1 MGRRPVWKAARQN
14 RAAAGKTV
22 CKCGGPPKNIIL
34 QTRAAWPGKDALVMQ
49 KFDAVLFDLDG
60 TLLPMELEKFT
71 NTYFGL
77 LAKKAA
83 PFGFQPEPLVAA
95 VWKGTKAMVKND
107 GTETNDKRF
116 WDTFAGEMG
125 EEVLQLRP
133 VFDGFYAN
141 EFHGAKAACGENPL
155 ARRAI
160 DGLKAKGYDVILAT
174 NPIFPMVGVETR
186 LSWVGLRPEDF
197 SYITAYENS
206 TTCKP
211 NPAYYAEIL
220 RNTGK
225 RPQECLMV
233 GNDAT
238 EDTAALEQG
247 IGVYLVTDCLLNPKG
262 RDISGVPQGTFAA
275 FLEFAGV

>member
-1 MGRRPVWKAARQN
+1 MID
-14 RAAAGKTV
+14 T
-22 CKCGGPPKNIIL
+22 I
-34 QTRAAWPGKDALVMQ
+34 
-49 KFDAVLFDLDG
+49 LFDLDG
-60 TLLPMELEKFT
+60 TLLPMDNDVFTKGYFKGLAAELMPCG
-71 NTYFGL
+71 Y
-77 LAKKAA
+77 AA
-83 PFGFQPEPLVAA
+83 EPLVGA
-95 VWKGTKAMVKND
+95 VWRGTAAMVKND

-160 DGLKAKGYDVILAT
+160 DGLKAKGYDVVLAT
-174 NPIFPMVGVETR
+174 NPIFPLVGVETR

-220 RNTGK
+220 RKTGK

-247 IGVYLVTDCLLNPKG
+247 IPVSVSYTHLTLPTN
-262 RDISGVPQGTFAA
+262 
-275 FLEFAGV
+275 

>member
-1 MGRRPVWKAARQN
+1 MLDPQI
-14 RAAAGKTV
+14 T
-22 CKCGGPPKNIIL
+22 
-34 QTRAAWPGKDALVMQ
+34 T
-49 KFDAVLFDLDG
+49 VLFDLDG
-60 TLLPMELEKFT
+60 TLLPMELEQFT

-95 VWKGTKAMVKND
+95 VWKG
-107 GTETNDKRF
+107 
-116 WDTFAGEMG
+116 TFAGEMG

-160 DGLKAKGYDVILAT
+160 DGLKAKGYDVVLAT
-174 NPIFPMVGVETR
+174 NPIFPLVGVETR
-186 LSWVGLRPEDF
+186 LSWIGLSLQDF
-197 SYITAYENS
+197 SYVTAYENS
-206 TTCKP
+206 STCKP

-220 RNTGK
+220 RKTGK
-225 RPQECLMV
+225 RPQECLVV

-238 EDTAALEQG
+238 EDAAALEQG
-247 IGVYLVTDCLLNPKG
+247 LELYLVTDCLLNPKG
-262 RDISGVPQGTFAA
+262 RDLSGIPQGSFQEFMA
-275 FLEFAGV
+275 FAGLV